1 MSEKDR
7 CLQVAEEQELKLRML
22 QRVVDIYESDISK
35 LKQEGYFKDAEIKEL
50 KKTIRLQQIQLE
62 RGIS

>member
-22 QRVVDIYESDISK
+22 QRVVDIYENDISK

>member
-1 MSEKDR
+1 MREKDR

-22 QRVVDIYESDISK
+22 QRVVDIYENDISK